1 MLEAL
6 CFQECII
13 MENIWQQ
20 LSKEISDKVASVG
33 ESVVVVDGRSGH
45 TSSGIV
51 WRADYAFTASHTI
64 RGEGGIEVLPAS
76 GKSVGARLVGRAHG
90 SDIALLKLDA
100 PLQAKPADF
109 GDTASLAVGGLVV
122 AIGRTRRGN
131 IVASSGILS
140 GLMGEWRSGRARI
153 DQFIRPDLTLYPGF
167 SGGMLIDSSGKVL
180 GMTTSGLLQRRP
192 LAIPTSTLQRIGE
205 ELIAKGHAASPYV
218 GLVMQPV
225 SIPEKIQKTSGVA
238 ASTGLLILHVEASS
252 PADSGGVLL
261 GDILVS
267 LDGQSFEGVEDLHDV
282 LLRQGI
288 NQKVSAVL
296 IRGGQ
301 KLELALTI
309 GERPLR

>member
-1 MLEAL
+1 
-6 CFQECII
+6 
-13 MENIWQQ
+13 METIWQQ
-20 LSKEISDKVASVG
+20 LSQEISQKVAAVG
-33 ESVVVVDGRSGH
+33 ESIVAVDGRSGH

-51 WRADYAFTASHTI
+51 WRPDFIVTASHTI
-64 RGEGGIEVLPAS
+64 RGEGGIEVLASS
-76 GKSVGARLVGRAHG
+76 GKSVGARLAGRAHA

-100 PLQAKPADF
+100 ALQAKSADF
-109 GDTASLAVGGLVV
+109 GDTASLAVGALVV
-122 AIGRTRRGN
+122 AVGRTRRGN
-131 IVASSGILS
+131 IVASSGVLS
-140 GLMGEWRSGRARI
+140 GLMGEWKSARARI

-167 SGGMLIDSSGKVL
+167 SGGALIDNSGRIL

-192 LAIPTSTLQRIGE
+192 LAIPASTLRRIGE
-205 ELIAKGHAASPYV
+205 ELIAKGHSAAPYV

-225 SIPEKIQKTSGVA
+225 AIPEKIQKGSGVTVA
-238 ASTGLLILHVEASS
+238 TGLLILHVESSS

-267 LDGQSFEGVEDLHDV
+267 LDGQSFEALDDLHDV
-282 LLRQGI
+282 LLRKGV

-301 KLELALTI
+301 KVELTLTI

>member
-1 MLEAL
+1 
-6 CFQECII
+6 

-20 LSKEISDKVASVG
+20 LSKEISEKIAAAG
-33 ESVVVVDGRSGH
+33 ESIVAVDGRSGH

-51 WRADYAFTASHTI
+51 WRADYILTASHAI
-64 RGEGGIEVLPAS
+64 RGEAIEVLPPS
-76 GKSVGARLVGRAHG
+76 GKSVGARLVGRAHA
-90 SDIALLKLDA
+90 SDVALLKVEA
-100 PLQAKPADF
+100 PLQAKPAEF

-153 DQFIRPDLTLYPGF
+153 DRFIRPDLTLYPGF
-167 SGGMLIDSSGKVL
+167 SGGALIDSTGRTL

-192 LAIPTSTLQRIGE
+192 LAIPASTLLRIGE
-205 ELIAKGHAASPYV
+205 ELIAKGHTASPYV

-225 SIPEKIQKTSGVA
+225 AIPEKIQKTSGVT
-238 ASTGLLILHVEASS
+238 ASTGLLIVHVEASS

-267 LDGQSFEGVEDLHDV
+267 LDGQSFETVEDLHDV
-282 LLRQGI
+282 LLRRGI
-288 NQKVSAVL
+288 NQKVPAVL

-301 KLELALTI
+301 KVELTLTI

>member
-1 MLEAL
+1 
-6 CFQECII
+6 

-20 LSKEISDKVASVG
+20 LSKEISEKVAAAG
-33 ESVVVVDGRSGH
+33 ESIVAVDGRAGH

-51 WRADYAFTASHTI
+51 WRADYILTASHAI
-64 RGEGGIEVLPAS
+64 RGEAIEVLPPS
-76 GKSVGARLVGRAHG
+76 GKSVGARLVGRAHAT
-90 SDIALLKLDA
+90 DIALLKVEA
-100 PLQAKPADF
+100 PLQMKPSEF
-109 GDTASLAVGGLVV
+109 GDTTSLAVGGLVV

-167 SGGMLIDSSGKVL
+167 SGGALIDSTGRTL

-192 LAIPTSTLQRIGE
+192 LAIPASTLRRIGE
-205 ELIAKGHAASPYV
+205 ELIAKGHTASPYV

-225 SIPEKIQKTSGVA
+225 AIPEKIQKTSGLA

-261 GDILVS
+261 GDILAS
-267 LDGQSFEGVEDLHDV
+267 LDGQSFEAVEDLHDV
-282 LLRQGI
+282 LLRRGI
-288 NQKVSAVL
+288 NQKVPAVL

-301 KLELALTI
+301 KVELTLTI

>member
-1 MLEAL
+1 
-6 CFQECII
+6 

-20 LSKEISDKVASVG
+20 LSKEISEKVAGAG
-33 ESVVVVDGRSGH
+33 ESIVAVDGRSGH

-51 WRADYAFTASHTI
+51 WRADHILTASHTI
-64 RGEGGIEVLPAS
+64 RGQGSIEVLASS
-76 GKSVGARLVGRAHG
+76 GKAVGARLVGRAHA

-100 PLQAKPADF
+100 PVQAKPADF

-122 AIGRTRRGN
+122 AIARTRRGN
-131 IVASSGILS
+131 IVASSGVLS

-153 DQFIRPDLTLYPGF
+153 DQFIRPDMTLYPGF
-167 SGGMLIDSSGKVL
+167 SGGALIDGSGKIL

-192 LAIPTSTLQRIGE
+192 LAIPASTLLRIGE
-205 ELIAKGHAASPYV
+205 ELITRGHAASPYV

-225 SIPEKIQKTSGVA
+225 SIPEKIQKSSGVA
-238 ASTGLLILHVEASS
+238 ASTGLLALHVEASS

-267 LDGQSFEGVEDLHDV
+267 FDGQSFEGLEDLHDV
-282 LLRQGI
+282 LQRRGV
-288 NQKVSAVL
+288 NQKVAAVL
-296 IRGGQ
+296 VRGGQ
-301 KLELALTI
+301 KVELTLTI